1 LSDSIYLLPDSS
13 LFDLW
18 FVRRVSLV
26 WLDLA
31 PIFVPDR
38 TAALPSETFGILI
51 EKVGVN
57 GTMASLIPVNPGV
70 AVPIDFEFAYI
81 LSTLWL
87 LFM

>member
-1 LSDSIYLLPDSS
+1 
-13 LFDLW
+13 
-18 FVRRVSLV
+18 
-26 WLDLA
+26 LA

-57 GTMASLIPVNPGV
+57 GTMASLIPVNSGV